1 MKKNQLYL
9 LQRIKKED
17 DFMNLWVILNI
28 IALLILIFGLYTM
41 QKKHI
46 SFTKRV
52 FSALG
57 LGIVFGLILHYAY
70 GPASDT
76 IAMTKDWFSI
86 IGSGYVKLLQM
97 IVITLIM
104 VSITCAIINLKD
116 SKQLGKMVGTVIL
129 ILLITAAIAGLVGIL
144 VSLFYKLDAT
154 GMLQGTAELNRA
166 EYLQNKLGEAST
178 TFPQKFL
185 EFLPANPFLDMT
197 GARNTSTI
205 AVVIFS
211 AFVGIAV
218 LGIQKKNPK
227 SAELFKDMVNAAHD
241 VVMRM
246 VTLVL
251 RLTPYGILA
260 LMTNV
265 LATSDFLQ
273 IAKLIKFILASY
285 TAIII
290 MFIIHFIIL
299 MLFKLNPVIYLKKV
313 FPVLTFAFTSR
324 TSAGAIPMNIETQTK
339 KLGVS
344 TGIANLSATFGAS
357 IGQNGCAAIYPAM
370 LAVMIAP
377 TVGVNPYSVSFILKL
392 IVIITISSFGVAGV
406 GGGATFAALIV
417 LSSLGFPIGLA
428 GLLISVEPLIDMGRT
443 ALNVNDSMLSGVVS
457 GKILGELDNDV
468 YNDESNISSDS
479 LETQV

>member
-1 MKKNQLYL
+1 M
-9 LQRIKKED
+9 
-17 DFMNLWVILNI
+17 DFKLIINI
-28 IALLILIFGLYTM
+28 IGLIALIFVLYKM
-41 QKKHI
+41 QKKHL

-52 FSALG
+52 FAALG
-57 LGIVFGLILHYAY
+57 LGIVYGLILHYAY
-70 GPASDT
+70 GPNSDT
-76 IAMTKDWFSI
+76 ISVTKDWFNI
-86 IGSGYVKLLQM
+86 IGSGYVRLLQM
-97 IVITLIM
+97 IVMPLIM
-104 VSITCAIINLKD
+104 VSITSAIINLKD
-116 SKQLGKMVGTVIL
+116 SKQLGKMGGNIIA
-129 ILLITAAIAGLVGIL
+129 ILLITAAIAGLVGIM

-154 GMLQGTAELNRA
+154 GMLQGSAEMTRA
-166 EYLQNKLGEAST
+166 EYLQNKLGEANSS
-178 TFPQKFL
+178 FPQKVLDFI
-185 EFLPANPFLDMT
+185 PTNPFLDMT

-211 AFVGIAV
+211 AFVGIAA
-218 LGIQKKNPK
+218 LGIQKKKPESLETFRNI
-227 SAELFKDMVNAAHD
+227 VNSAHD
-241 VVMRM
+241 IVMRM

-260 LMTNV
+260 LITNV
-265 LATSDFLQ
+265 LASSDFLQ

-290 MFIIHFIIL
+290 MFIIHMIIL
-299 MLFKLNPVIYLKKV
+299 ALFKLNPVIYLKKV

-324 TSAGAIPMNIETQTK
+324 TSMGAIPLNIETQTK

-344 TGIANLSATFGAS
+344 QGIANLSATFGAS

-377 TVGVNPYSVSFILKL
+377 TVGVNPYSIGFIAKL

-417 LSSLGFPIGLA
+417 LSSLGFPVGLA

-443 ALNVNDSMLSGVVS
+443 ALNVNDSILSGVVT
-457 GKILGELDNDV
+457 GKMLNELNTDM
-468 YNDESNISSDS
+468 YNDPALISVESDEMHS
-479 LETQV
+479 

>member
-1 MKKNQLYL
+1 M
-9 LQRIKKED
+9 
-17 DFMNLWVILNI
+17 DFKLIINI
-28 IALLILIFGLYTM
+28 IGLIALIYVLYKM
-41 QKKHI
+41 QKKHL

-52 FSALG
+52 FTALG
-57 LGIVFGLILHYAY
+57 LGIVYGLILHYAY
-70 GPASDT
+70 GPNSDT
-76 IAMTKDWFSI
+76 ISVTKDWFNI
-86 IGSGYVKLLQM
+86 IGSGYVRLLQM
-97 IVITLIM
+97 IVMPLIM
-104 VSITCAIINLKD
+104 VSITSAIINLKD
-116 SKQLGKMVGTVIL
+116 SKQLGKMGGNIIA
-129 ILLITAAIAGLVGIL
+129 ILLITAAIAGLVGIM

-154 GMLQGTAELNRA
+154 GMLQGSAEMTRA
-166 EYLQNKLGEAST
+166 EYLQNKLGEANSS
-178 TFPQKFL
+178 FPQKVLDFI
-185 EFLPANPFLDMT
+185 PTNPFLDMT

-211 AFVGIAV
+211 AFVGIAA
-218 LGIQKKNPK
+218 LGIQKKKPESLETFRNI
-227 SAELFKDMVNAAHD
+227 VNSAHD
-241 VVMRM
+241 IVMRM

-260 LMTNV
+260 LITNV
-265 LATSDFLQ
+265 LASSDFLQ

-290 MFIIHFIIL
+290 MFIIHMIIL
-299 MLFKLNPVIYLKKV
+299 ALFKLNPVIYLKKV

-324 TSAGAIPMNIETQTK
+324 TSMGAIPLNIETQTK

-344 TGIANLSATFGAS
+344 QGIANLSATFGAS

-377 TVGVNPYSVSFILKL
+377 TVGVNPYSIGFIAKL

-417 LSSLGFPIGLA
+417 LSSLGFPVGLA

-443 ALNVNDSMLSGVVS
+443 ALNVNDSILSGVVT
-457 GKILGELDNDV
+457 GKMLNELNTDM
-468 YNDESNISSDS
+468 YNDPALISVESDEMHS
-479 LETQV
+479 

>member
-1 MKKNQLYL
+1 M
-9 LQRIKKED
+9 
-17 DFMNLWVILNI
+17 DFKLIINI
-28 IALLILIFGLYTM
+28 IGLIALIFVLYKM
-41 QKKHI
+41 QKKHL

-52 FSALG
+52 FTALG
-57 LGIVFGLILHYAY
+57 LGIVYGLILHYVY
-70 GPASDT
+70 GPNSDT
-76 IAMTKDWFSI
+76 ISVTKDWFNI
-86 IGSGYVKLLQM
+86 IGSGYVRLLQM
-97 IVITLIM
+97 IVMPLIM
-104 VSITCAIINLKD
+104 VSITSAIINLKD
-116 SKQLGKMVGTVIL
+116 SKQLGKMGGNIIA
-129 ILLITAAIAGLVGIL
+129 ILLITAAIAGLVGIM

-154 GMLQGTAELNRA
+154 GMLQGSAEMTRA
-166 EYLQNKLGEAST
+166 EYLQNKLGEANSS
-178 TFPQKFL
+178 FPQKVLDFI
-185 EFLPANPFLDMT
+185 PTNPFLDMT

-211 AFVGIAV
+211 AFVGIAA
-218 LGIQKKNPK
+218 LGIQKKKPESLETFRNI
-227 SAELFKDMVNAAHD
+227 VNSAHD
-241 VVMRM
+241 IVMRM

-260 LMTNV
+260 LITNV
-265 LATSDFLQ
+265 LASSDFLQ

-290 MFIIHFIIL
+290 MFIIHMIIL
-299 MLFKLNPVIYLKKV
+299 ALFKLNPVIYLKKV

-324 TSAGAIPMNIETQTK
+324 TSMGAIPLNIETQTK

-344 TGIANLSATFGAS
+344 QGIANLSATFGAS

-377 TVGVNPYSVSFILKL
+377 TVGVNPYGIGFIAKL

-417 LSSLGFPIGLA
+417 LSSLGFPVGLA

-443 ALNVNDSMLSGVVS
+443 ALNVNDSILSGVIT
-457 GKILGELDNDV
+457 GKMLNELNTDM
-468 YNDESNISSDS
+468 YNDPALISVESDEMHS
-479 LETQV
+479 

>member
-1 MKKNQLYL
+1 M
-9 LQRIKKED
+9 
-17 DFMNLWVILNI
+17 DFKLIINI
-28 IALLILIFGLYTM
+28 IGLIALIFVLYKM
-41 QKKHI
+41 QKKHL

-52 FSALG
+52 FTALG
-57 LGIVFGLILHYAY
+57 LGIVYGLILHYAY
-70 GPASDT
+70 GPNSDT
-76 IAMTKDWFSI
+76 ISVTKDWFNI
-86 IGSGYVKLLQM
+86 IGSGYVRLLQM
-97 IVITLIM
+97 IVMPLIM
-104 VSITCAIINLKD
+104 VSITSAIINLKD
-116 SKQLGKMVGTVIL
+116 SKQLGKMGGNIIA
-129 ILLITAAIAGLVGIL
+129 ILLITAAIAGLVGIM

-154 GMLQGTAELNRA
+154 GMLQGSAEMTRA
-166 EYLQNKLGEAST
+166 EYLQNKLGEANSS
-178 TFPQKFL
+178 FPQKVLDFI
-185 EFLPANPFLDMT
+185 PTNPFLDMT

-211 AFVGIAV
+211 AFVGIAA
-218 LGIQKKNPK
+218 LGIQKKKPESLETFRNI
-227 SAELFKDMVNAAHD
+227 VNSAHD
-241 VVMRM
+241 IVMRM

-260 LMTNV
+260 LITNV
-265 LATSDFLQ
+265 LASSDFLQ

-290 MFIIHFIIL
+290 MFIIHMIIL
-299 MLFKLNPVIYLKKV
+299 ALFKLNPVIYLKKV

-324 TSAGAIPMNIETQTK
+324 TSMGAIPLNIETQTK

-344 TGIANLSATFGAS
+344 QGIANLSATFGAS

-377 TVGVNPYSVSFILKL
+377 TVGVNPYSIGFIAKL

-417 LSSLGFPIGLA
+417 LSSLGFPVGLA

-443 ALNVNDSMLSGVVS
+443 ALNVNDSILSGVVT
-457 GKILGELDNDV
+457 GKILHELDTDM
-468 YNDESNISSDS
+468 YNDPALVSVESD
-479 LETQV
+479 EAHA

>member
-1 MKKNQLYL
+1 M
-9 LQRIKKED
+9 
-17 DFMNLWVILNI
+17 DFKLIINI
-28 IALLILIFGLYTM
+28 IGLIALIFVLYKM
-41 QKKHI
+41 QKKHL

-52 FSALG
+52 FTALG
-57 LGIVFGLILHYAY
+57 LGIVYGLILHYVY
-70 GPASDT
+70 GPNSDT
-76 IAMTKDWFSI
+76 ISVTKDWFNI
-86 IGSGYVKLLQM
+86 IGSGYVRLLQM
-97 IVITLIM
+97 IVMPLIM
-104 VSITCAIINLKD
+104 VSITSAIINLKD
-116 SKQLGKMVGTVIL
+116 SKQLGKMGGNIIA
-129 ILLITAAIAGLVGIL
+129 ILLITAAIAGLVGIM

-154 GMLQGTAELNRA
+154 GMLQGSAEMTRA
-166 EYLQNKLGEAST
+166 EYLQNKLGEANSS
-178 TFPQKFL
+178 FPQKVLDFI
-185 EFLPANPFLDMT
+185 PTNPFLDMT

-211 AFVGIAV
+211 AFVGIAA
-218 LGIQKKNPK
+218 LGIQKKKPESLETFRNI
-227 SAELFKDMVNAAHD
+227 VNSAHD
-241 VVMRM
+241 IVMRM

-260 LMTNV
+260 LITNV
-265 LATSDFLQ
+265 LASSDFLQ

-290 MFIIHFIIL
+290 MFIIHMIIL
-299 MLFKLNPVIYLKKV
+299 ALFKLNPVIYLKKV

-324 TSAGAIPMNIETQTK
+324 TSMGAIPLNIETQTK

-344 TGIANLSATFGAS
+344 QGIANLSATFGAS

-377 TVGVNPYSVSFILKL
+377 TVGVNPYSIGFIAKL

-417 LSSLGFPIGLA
+417 LSSLGFPVGLA

-443 ALNVNDSMLSGVVS
+443 ALNVNDSILSGVVT
-457 GKILGELDNDV
+457 GKMLNELNTDM
-468 YNDESNISSDS
+468 YNDPALISVESD
-479 LETQV
+479 EMHA

>member
-1 MKKNQLYL
+1 M
-9 LQRIKKED
+9 
-17 DFMNLWVILNI
+17 DFKLIINI
-28 IALLILIFGLYTM
+28 IGLIALIFVLYKM
-41 QKKHI
+41 QKKHL

-52 FSALG
+52 FTALG
-57 LGIVFGLILHYAY
+57 LGIVYGLILHYVY
-70 GPASDT
+70 GPNSDT
-76 IAMTKDWFSI
+76 ISVTKDWFNI
-86 IGSGYVKLLQM
+86 IGSGYVRLLQM
-97 IVITLIM
+97 IVMPLIM
-104 VSITCAIINLKD
+104 VSITSAIINLKD
-116 SKQLGKMVGTVIL
+116 SKQLGKMGGNIIA
-129 ILLITAAIAGLVGIL
+129 ILLITAAIAGLVGIM

-154 GMLQGTAELNRA
+154 GMLQGSAEMTRA
-166 EYLQNKLGEAST
+166 EYLQNKLGEANSS
-178 TFPQKFL
+178 FPQKVLDFI
-185 EFLPANPFLDMT
+185 PTNPFLDMT

-211 AFVGIAV
+211 AFVGIAA
-218 LGIQKKNPK
+218 LGKKKKKPESLETFRNI
-227 SAELFKDMVNAAHD
+227 VNSAHD
-241 VVMRM
+241 IVMRM

-260 LMTNV
+260 LITNV
-265 LATSDFLQ
+265 LASSDFLQ

-290 MFIIHFIIL
+290 MFIIHMIIL
-299 MLFKLNPVIYLKKV
+299 ALFKLNPVIYLKKV

-324 TSAGAIPMNIETQTK
+324 TSMGAIPLNIETQTK

-344 TGIANLSATFGAS
+344 QGIANLSATFGAS

-377 TVGVNPYSVSFILKL
+377 TVGVNPYSIGFIAKL

-417 LSSLGFPIGLA
+417 LSSLGFPVGLA

-443 ALNVNDSMLSGVVS
+443 ALNVNDSILSGVVT
-457 GKILGELDNDV
+457 GKMLNELNTDM
-468 YNDESNISSDS
+468 YNDPALISVESDEMHS
-479 LETQV
+479 

>member
-1 MKKNQLYL
+1 M
-9 LQRIKKED
+9 
-17 DFMNLWVILNI
+17 DFKLIINI
-28 IALLILIFGLYTM
+28 IGLIALIFVLYKM
-41 QKKHI
+41 QKKHL

-52 FSALG
+52 FTALG
-57 LGIVFGLILHYAY
+57 LGIVYGLILHYAY
-70 GPASDT
+70 GPNSDT
-76 IAMTKDWFSI
+76 ISVTKDWFNI
-86 IGSGYVKLLQM
+86 IGSGYVRLLQM
-97 IVITLIM
+97 IVMPLIM
-104 VSITCAIINLKD
+104 VSITSAIINLKD
-116 SKQLGKMVGTVIL
+116 SKQLGKMGGNIIA
-129 ILLITAAIAGLVGIL
+129 ILLITAAIAGLVGIM

-154 GMLQGTAELNRA
+154 GMLQGSAEMTRA
-166 EYLQNKLGEAST
+166 EYLQNKLGEANSS
-178 TFPQKFL
+178 FPQKVLDFI
-185 EFLPANPFLDMT
+185 PTNPFLDMT

-211 AFVGIAV
+211 AFVGIAA
-218 LGIQKKNPK
+218 LGIQKKKPESLETFRNI
-227 SAELFKDMVNAAHD
+227 VNSAHD
-241 VVMRM
+241 IVMRM

-260 LMTNV
+260 LITNV
-265 LATSDFLQ
+265 LASSDFLQ

-290 MFIIHFIIL
+290 MFIIHMIIL
-299 MLFKLNPVIYLKKV
+299 ALFKLNPVIYLKKV

-324 TSAGAIPMNIETQTK
+324 TSMGAIPLNIETQTK

-344 TGIANLSATFGAS
+344 QGIANLSATFGAS

-377 TVGVNPYSVSFILKL
+377 TVGVNPYSIGFIAKL

-417 LSSLGFPIGLA
+417 LSSLGFPVGLA

-443 ALNVNDSMLSGVVS
+443 ALNVNDSILSGVVT
-457 GKILGELDNDV
+457 GKMLNELNTDM
-468 YNDESNISSDS
+468 YNDPALISVESDEMHS
-479 LETQV
+479 

>member
-1 MKKNQLYL
+1 M
-9 LQRIKKED
+9 
-17 DFMNLWVILNI
+17 DFKLIINI
-28 IALLILIFGLYTM
+28 IGLIALIFVLYKM
-41 QKKHI
+41 QKKHL

-52 FSALG
+52 FTALG
-57 LGIVFGLILHYAY
+57 LGIVYGLILHYVY
-70 GPASDT
+70 GPNSDT
-76 IAMTKDWFSI
+76 ISVTKDWFNI
-86 IGSGYVKLLQM
+86 IGSGYVRLLQM
-97 IVITLIM
+97 IVMPLIM
-104 VSITCAIINLKD
+104 VSITSAIINLKD
-116 SKQLGKMVGTVIL
+116 SKQLGKMGGNIIA
-129 ILLITAAIAGLVGIL
+129 ILLITAAIAGLVGIM

-154 GMLQGTAELNRA
+154 GMLQGSAEMTRA
-166 EYLQNKLGEAST
+166 EYLQNKLGEANSS
-178 TFPQKFL
+178 FPQKVLDFI
-185 EFLPANPFLDMT
+185 PTNPFLDMT

-211 AFVGIAV
+211 AFVGIAA
-218 LGIQKKNPK
+218 LGIQKKKPESLETFRNI
-227 SAELFKDMVNAAHD
+227 VNSAHD
-241 VVMRM
+241 IVMRM

-265 LATSDFLQ
+265 LASSDFLQ

-290 MFIIHFIIL
+290 MFIIHMIIL
-299 MLFKLNPVIYLKKV
+299 ALFKLNPVIYLKKV

-324 TSAGAIPMNIETQTK
+324 TSMGAIPLNIETQTK

-344 TGIANLSATFGAS
+344 QGIANLSATFGAS

-377 TVGVNPYSVSFILKL
+377 TVGVNPYSIGFIAKL

-417 LSSLGFPIGLA
+417 LSSLGFPVGLA

-443 ALNVNDSMLSGVVS
+443 ALNVNDSILSGVVT
-457 GKILGELDNDV
+457 GKMLNELNTDM
-468 YNDESNISSDS
+468 YNDPALISVESDEMHS
-479 LETQV
+479 

>member
-1 MKKNQLYL
+1 M
-9 LQRIKKED
+9 
-17 DFMNLWVILNI
+17 DFKLIINI
-28 IALLILIFGLYTM
+28 IGLIALIFVLYKM
-41 QKKHI
+41 QKKHL

-52 FSALG
+52 FTALG
-57 LGIVFGLILHYAY
+57 LGIVYGLILHYDY
-70 GPASDT
+70 GPNSDT
-76 IAMTKDWFSI
+76 ISVTKDWFNI
-86 IGSGYVKLLQM
+86 IGSGYVRLLQM
-97 IVITLIM
+97 IVMPLIM
-104 VSITCAIINLKD
+104 VSITSAIINLKD
-116 SKQLGKMVGTVIL
+116 SKQLGKMGGNIIA
-129 ILLITAAIAGLVGIL
+129 ILLITAAIAGLVGIM

-154 GMLQGTAELNRA
+154 GMLQGSAEMTRA
-166 EYLQNKLGEAST
+166 EYLQNKLGEANSS
-178 TFPQKFL
+178 FPQKVLDFI
-185 EFLPANPFLDMT
+185 PTNPFLDMT

-211 AFVGIAV
+211 AFVGIAA
-218 LGIQKKNPK
+218 LGIQKKKPESLETFRNI
-227 SAELFKDMVNAAHD
+227 VNSAHD
-241 VVMRM
+241 IVMRM

-260 LMTNV
+260 LITNV
-265 LATSDFLQ
+265 LASSDFLQ

-290 MFIIHFIIL
+290 MFIIHMIIL
-299 MLFKLNPVIYLKKV
+299 ALFKLNPFIYLKKV

-324 TSAGAIPMNIETQTK
+324 TSMGAIPLNIETQTK

-344 TGIANLSATFGAS
+344 QGIANLSATFGAS

-377 TVGVNPYSVSFILKL
+377 TVGVNPYSIGFIAKL

-417 LSSLGFPIGLA
+417 LSSLGFPVGLA

-443 ALNVNDSMLSGVVS
+443 ALNVNDSILSGVVT
-457 GKILGELDNDV
+457 GKMLNELNTDM
-468 YNDESNISSDS
+468 YNDPALISVESDEMHS
-479 LETQV
+479 

>member
-1 MKKNQLYL
+1 M
-9 LQRIKKED
+9 
-17 DFMNLWVILNI
+17 DFKLIINI
-28 IALLILIFGLYTM
+28 IGLIALIFVLYKM
-41 QKKHI
+41 QKKHL

-52 FSALG
+52 FTALG
-57 LGIVFGLILHYAY
+57 LGIVYGLILHYAY
-70 GPASDT
+70 GPNSDT
-76 IAMTKDWFSI
+76 ISVTKDWFNI
-86 IGSGYVKLLQM
+86 IGSGYVRLLQM
-97 IVITLIM
+97 IVMPLIM
-104 VSITCAIINLKD
+104 VSITSAIINLKD
-116 SKQLGKMVGTVIL
+116 SKQLGKMGGNIIAV
-129 ILLITAAIAGLVGIL
+129 LLITAAIAGLVGIM

-154 GMLQGTAELNRA
+154 GMLQGSAEMTRA
-166 EYLQNKLGEAST
+166 EYLQNKLGEANSS
-178 TFPQKFL
+178 FPQKVLDFI
-185 EFLPANPFLDMT
+185 PTNPFLDMT

-211 AFVGIAV
+211 AFVGIAA
-218 LGIQKKNPK
+218 LGIQKKKPESLETFRNI
-227 SAELFKDMVNAAHD
+227 VNSAHD
-241 VVMRM
+241 IVMRM

-260 LMTNV
+260 LITNV
-265 LATSDFLQ
+265 LASSDFLQ

-290 MFIIHFIIL
+290 MFIIHMIIL
-299 MLFKLNPVIYLKKV
+299 ALFKLNPIIYLKKV

-324 TSAGAIPMNIETQTK
+324 TSMGAIPLNIETQTK

-344 TGIANLSATFGAS
+344 QGIANLSATFGAS

-377 TVGVNPYSVSFILKL
+377 TVGVNPYSIGFIAKL

-417 LSSLGFPIGLA
+417 LSSLGFPVGLA

-443 ALNVNDSMLSGVVS
+443 ALNVNDSILSGVVT
-457 GKILGELDNDV
+457 GKMLNELNTDM
-468 YNDESNISSDS
+468 YNDPALISVESD
-479 LETQV
+479 EMHA

>member
-1 MKKNQLYL
+1 M
-9 LQRIKKED
+9 
-17 DFMNLWVILNI
+17 DFKLIINI
-28 IALLILIFGLYTM
+28 IGLIALIFVLYKM
-41 QKKHI
+41 QKKHL

-52 FSALG
+52 FTALG
-57 LGIVFGLILHYAY
+57 LGIVYGLILHYVY
-70 GPASDT
+70 GPNSDT
-76 IAMTKDWFSI
+76 ISVTKDWFNI
-86 IGSGYVKLLQM
+86 IGSGYVRLLQM
-97 IVITLIM
+97 IVMPLIM
-104 VSITCAIINLKD
+104 VSITSAIINLKD
-116 SKQLGKMVGTVIL
+116 SKQLGKMGGNIIA
-129 ILLITAAIAGLVGIL
+129 ILLITAAIAGLVGIM

-154 GMLQGTAELNRA
+154 GMLQGSAEMTRA
-166 EYLQNKLGEAST
+166 EYLQNKLGEANSS
-178 TFPQKFL
+178 FPQKVLDFI
-185 EFLPANPFLDMT
+185 PTNPFLDMT

-211 AFVGIAV
+211 AFVGIAA
-218 LGIQKKNPK
+218 LGIQKKKPESLETFRNI
-227 SAELFKDMVNAAHD
+227 VNSAHD
-241 VVMRM
+241 IVMRM

-260 LMTNV
+260 LITNV
-265 LATSDFLQ
+265 LASSDFLQ

-290 MFIIHFIIL
+290 MFIIHMIIL
-299 MLFKLNPVIYLKKV
+299 ALFKLNPFIYLKKV

-324 TSAGAIPMNIETQTK
+324 TSMGAIPLNIETQTK

-344 TGIANLSATFGAS
+344 QGIANLSATFGAS

-377 TVGVNPYSVSFILKL
+377 TVGVNPYSIGFIAKL

-417 LSSLGFPIGLA
+417 LSSLGFPVGLA

-443 ALNVNDSMLSGVVS
+443 ALNVNDSILSGVVT
-457 GKILGELDNDV
+457 GKMLNELNTDM
-468 YNDESNISSDS
+468 YNDPALISVESD
-479 LETQV
+479 EMHA

>member
-1 MKKNQLYL
+1 M
-9 LQRIKKED
+9 
-17 DFMNLWVILNI
+17 DFKLIINI
-28 IALLILIFGLYTM
+28 IGLIALIFVLYKM
-41 QKKHI
+41 QKKHL

-52 FSALG
+52 FTALG
-57 LGIVFGLILHYAY
+57 LGIVYGLILHYAY
-70 GPASDT
+70 GPNSDT
-76 IAMTKDWFSI
+76 ISVTKDWFNI
-86 IGSGYVKLLQM
+86 IGSGYVRLLQM
-97 IVITLIM
+97 IVMPLIM
-104 VSITCAIINLKD
+104 VSITSAIINLKD
-116 SKQLGKMVGTVIL
+116 SKQLGKMGGNIIA
-129 ILLITAAIAGLVGIL
+129 ILLITAAIAGLVGIM

-154 GMLQGTAELNRA
+154 GMLQGSAEMTRA
-166 EYLQNKLGEAST
+166 EYLQNKLGEANSS
-178 TFPQKFL
+178 FPQKVLDFI
-185 EFLPANPFLDMT
+185 PTNPFLDMT

-211 AFVGIAV
+211 AFVGIAA
-218 LGIQKKNPK
+218 LGIQKKKPESLETFRNI
-227 SAELFKDMVNAAHD
+227 VNSAHD
-241 VVMRM
+241 IVMRM

-260 LMTNV
+260 LITNV
-265 LATSDFLQ
+265 LASSDFLQ

-290 MFIIHFIIL
+290 MFIIHMIIL
-299 MLFKLNPVIYLKKV
+299 ALFKLNPFIYLKKV

-324 TSAGAIPMNIETQTK
+324 TSMGAIPLNIETQTK

-344 TGIANLSATFGAS
+344 QGIANLSATFGAS

-377 TVGVNPYSVSFILKL
+377 TVGVNPYSIGFIAKL

-417 LSSLGFPIGLA
+417 LSSLGFPVGLA

-443 ALNVNDSMLSGVVS
+443 ALNVNDSILSGVVT
-457 GKILGELDNDV
+457 GKMLNELNTDM
-468 YNDESNISSDS
+468 YNDPALISVESDEMHS
-479 LETQV
+479 

>member
-1 MKKNQLYL
+1 M
-9 LQRIKKED
+9 
-17 DFMNLWVILNI
+17 DFKLIINI
-28 IALLILIFGLYTM
+28 IGLIALIFVLYKM
-41 QKKHI
+41 QKKHL

-52 FSALG
+52 FTALG
-57 LGIVFGLILHYAY
+57 LGIVYGLILHYVY
-70 GPASDT
+70 GPNSDT
-76 IAMTKDWFSI
+76 ISVTKDWFNI
-86 IGSGYVKLLQM
+86 IGSGYVRLLQM
-97 IVITLIM
+97 IVMPLIM
-104 VSITCAIINLKD
+104 VSITSAIINLKD
-116 SKQLGKMVGTVIL
+116 SKQLGKMGGNIIA
-129 ILLITAAIAGLVGIL
+129 ILLITAAIAGLVGIM

-154 GMLQGTAELNRA
+154 GMLQGSAEMTRA
-166 EYLQNKLGEAST
+166 EYLQNKLGEANSS
-178 TFPQKFL
+178 FPQKVLDFI
-185 EFLPANPFLDMT
+185 PTNPFLDMT

-211 AFVGIAV
+211 AFVGIAA
-218 LGIQKKNPK
+218 LGIQKKKPESLETFRNI
-227 SAELFKDMVNAAHD
+227 VNSAHD
-241 VVMRM
+241 IVMRM

-260 LMTNV
+260 LITNV
-265 LATSDFLQ
+265 LASSDFLQ

-290 MFIIHFIIL
+290 MFIIHMIIL
-299 MLFKLNPVIYLKKV
+299 ALFKLNPVIYLKKV

-324 TSAGAIPMNIETQTK
+324 TSMGAIPLNIETQTK

-344 TGIANLSATFGAS
+344 QGIANLSATFGAS

-377 TVGVNPYSVSFILKL
+377 TVGVNPYSIGFIAKL

-417 LSSLGFPIGLA
+417 LSSLGFPVGLA

-443 ALNVNDSMLSGVVS
+443 ALNVNDSILSGVVT
-457 GKILGELDNDV
+457 GKMLNELNTDM
-468 YNDESNISSDS
+468 YNDPALISVESDEMHS
-479 LETQV
+479 

>member
-1 MKKNQLYL
+1 M
-9 LQRIKKED
+9 
-17 DFMNLWVILNI
+17 DFKLIINI
-28 IALLILIFGLYTM
+28 IGLIALIFVLYKM
-41 QKKHI
+41 QKKHF

-52 FSALG
+52 FTALG
-57 LGIVFGLILHYAY
+57 LGIVYGLILHYAY
-70 GPASDT
+70 GPNSDT
-76 IAMTKDWFSI
+76 ISVTKDWFNI
-86 IGSGYVKLLQM
+86 IGSGYVRLLQM
-97 IVITLIM
+97 IVMPLIM
-104 VSITCAIINLKD
+104 VSITSAIINLKD
-116 SKQLGKMVGTVIL
+116 SKQLGKMGGNIIA
-129 ILLITAAIAGLVGIL
+129 ILLITAAIAGLVGIT

-154 GMLQGTAELNRA
+154 GMLQGSAEMTRA
-166 EYLQNKLGEAST
+166 EYLQNKLGEASSS
-178 TFPQKFL
+178 FPQKVLDFI
-185 EFLPANPFLDMT
+185 PTNPFLDMT

-211 AFVGIAV
+211 AFVGIAA
-218 LGIQKKNPK
+218 LGIQKKKPESLETFRNI
-227 SAELFKDMVNAAHD
+227 VNSAHD
-241 VVMRM
+241 IVMRM

-260 LMTNV
+260 LITNV
-265 LATSDFLQ
+265 LASSDFLQ

-290 MFIIHFIIL
+290 MFIIHMIIL
-299 MLFKLNPVIYLKKV
+299 ALFKLNPVIYLKKV

-324 TSAGAIPMNIETQTK
+324 TSMGAIPLNIETQTK

-344 TGIANLSATFGAS
+344 QGIANLSATFGAS

-377 TVGVNPYSVSFILKL
+377 TVGVNPYSIGFIAKL

-417 LSSLGFPIGLA
+417 LSSLGFPVGLA

-443 ALNVNDSMLSGVVS
+443 ALNVNDSILSGVIT
-457 GKILGELDNDV
+457 GKMLNELNTDM
-468 YNDESNISSDS
+468 YNDPALISVESD
-479 LETQV
+479 EMHA

>member
-1 MKKNQLYL
+1 M
-9 LQRIKKED
+9 
-17 DFMNLWVILNI
+17 DFKLIINI
-28 IALLILIFGLYTM
+28 IGLIALIFVLYKM
-41 QKKHI
+41 QKKHL

-52 FSALG
+52 FTALG
-57 LGIVFGLILHYAY
+57 LGIVYGLILHYAY
-70 GPASDT
+70 GPNSDT
-76 IAMTKDWFSI
+76 ISVTKDWFNI
-86 IGSGYVKLLQM
+86 IGSGYVRLLQM
-97 IVITLIM
+97 IVMPLIM
-104 VSITCAIINLKD
+104 VSITSAIINLKD
-116 SKQLGKMVGTVIL
+116 SKQLGKMGGNIIAV
-129 ILLITAAIAGLVGIL
+129 LLITAAIAGLVGIM

-154 GMLQGTAELNRA
+154 GMLQGSAEMTRA
-166 EYLQNKLGEAST
+166 EYLQNKLGEANSS
-178 TFPQKFL
+178 FPQKVLDFI
-185 EFLPANPFLDMT
+185 PTNPFLDMT

-211 AFVGIAV
+211 AFVGIAA
-218 LGIQKKNPK
+218 LGIQKKKPESLETFRNI
-227 SAELFKDMVNAAHD
+227 VNSAHD
-241 VVMRM
+241 IVMRM

-260 LMTNV
+260 LITNV
-265 LATSDFLQ
+265 LASSDFLQ

-290 MFIIHFIIL
+290 MFIIHMIIL
-299 MLFKLNPVIYLKKV
+299 ALFKLNPVIYLKKV

-324 TSAGAIPMNIETQTK
+324 TSMGAIPLNIETQTK

-344 TGIANLSATFGAS
+344 QGIANLSATFGAS

-377 TVGVNPYSVSFILKL
+377 TVGVNPYSIGFIAKL

-417 LSSLGFPIGLA
+417 LSSLGFPVGLA

-443 ALNVNDSMLSGVVS
+443 ALNVNDSILSGVVT
-457 GKILGELDNDV
+457 GKMLNELNTDM
-468 YNDESNISSDS
+468 YNDPALISVESDEMHS
-479 LETQV
+479 

>member
-1 MKKNQLYL
+1 M
-9 LQRIKKED
+9 
-17 DFMNLWVILNI
+17 DFKLIINI
-28 IALLILIFGLYTM
+28 IGLIALIFVLYKM
-41 QKKHI
+41 QKKHL

-52 FSALG
+52 FTALG
-57 LGIVFGLILHYAY
+57 LGIVYGLILHYVY
-70 GPASDT
+70 GPNSDT
-76 IAMTKDWFSI
+76 ISVTKDWFNI
-86 IGSGYVKLLQM
+86 IGSGYVRLLQM
-97 IVITLIM
+97 IVMPLIM
-104 VSITCAIINLKD
+104 VSITSAIINLKD
-116 SKQLGKMVGTVIL
+116 SKQLGKMGGNIIA
-129 ILLITAAIAGLVGIL
+129 ILLITAAIAGLVGIM

-154 GMLQGTAELNRA
+154 GMLQGSAEMTRA
-166 EYLQNKLGEAST
+166 EYLQNKLGEANSS
-178 TFPQKFL
+178 FPQKVLDFI
-185 EFLPANPFLDMT
+185 PTNPFLDMT

-211 AFVGIAV
+211 AFVGIAA
-218 LGIQKKNPK
+218 LGIQKKKPESLETFRNI
-227 SAELFKDMVNAAHD
+227 VNSAHD
-241 VVMRM
+241 IVMRM

-260 LMTNV
+260 LITNV
-265 LATSDFLQ
+265 LASSDFLQ

-290 MFIIHFIIL
+290 MFIIHMIIL
-299 MLFKLNPVIYLKKV
+299 ALFKLNPFIYLKKV

-324 TSAGAIPMNIETQTK
+324 TSMGAIPLNIETQTK

-344 TGIANLSATFGAS
+344 QGIANLSATFGAS

-377 TVGVNPYSVSFILKL
+377 TVGVNPYSIGFIVKL

-417 LSSLGFPIGLA
+417 LSSLGFPVGLA

-443 ALNVNDSMLSGVVS
+443 ALNVNDSILSGVVT
-457 GKILGELDNDV
+457 GKMLNELNTDM
-468 YNDESNISSDS
+468 YNDPALISVESD
-479 LETQV
+479 EMHA